1 MKYSKQREVI
11 LATVR
16 QNAVHPTADM
26 VYSMVKQAHPNIS
39 LATIYRNLNLLAQN
53 GLLTKIKVANGSDR
67 FDGRIDEHYHMLCQK
82 CGQVFDADVK
92 LDFLPQ
98 FDRDILSQTGFT
110 VISHHLLAEGI
121 CKNCSILHQERKRSE
136 L

>member
-11 LATVR
+11 LATVQ
-16 QNAVHPTADM
+16 QNSVHPTADM

-39 LATIYRNLNLLAQN
+39 LATVYRNLNLLAQN

-67 FDGRIDEHYHMLCQK
+67 FDGRTDEHYHMLCQS
-82 CGQVFDADVK
+82 CGRVFDADIK

-98 FDRDILSQTGFT
+98 FDKDILSQTGFT
-110 VISHHLLAEGI
+110 VVSHHLLAEGI
-121 CKNCSILHQERKRSE
+121 CKNCSI
-136 L
+136 